1 MRHFWTVAALSTALL
16 GTLMLTPSIL
26 RADHDDH
33 ARVYQD
39 RDHHDEHHWDKHEDR
54 AYRMWVKENH
64 RRYRD
69 FNRLRAEDQAAY
81 WNWRHEHSDA
91 ILHIDI
97 R

>member
-1 MRHFWTVAALSTALL
+1 MRRFSTVAALAAALL
-16 GTLMLTPSIL
+16 GTSMLTPSIL

-33 ARVYQD
+33 DRVYQD

-54 AYRMWVKENH
+54 AYRIWVKEHH
-64 RRYRD
+64 RRYENFD
-69 FNRLRAEDQAAY
+69 RLRAEDQAAY

-91 ILHIDI
+91 VLHIDI

>member
-1 MRHFWTVAALSTALL
+1 MLRLLTVAAFSTALV

-33 ARVYQD
+33 DRVYQD

-54 AYRMWVKENH
+54 AYRIWVKDQHRHYENF
-64 RRYRD
+64 D
-69 FNRLRAEDQAAY
+69 RLRAEDQAAY
-81 WNWRHEHSDA
+81 WNWRHEHSDTV
-91 ILHIDI
+91 LHIDI